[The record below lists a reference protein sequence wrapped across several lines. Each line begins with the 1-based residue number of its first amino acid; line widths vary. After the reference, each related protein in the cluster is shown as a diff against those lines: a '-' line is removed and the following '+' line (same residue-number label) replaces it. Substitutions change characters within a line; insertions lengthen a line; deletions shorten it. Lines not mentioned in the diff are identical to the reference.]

1 LEIKT
6 YLNINNGNDPKNA
19 NIELS
24 LNQNAIN
31 PFWCAG
37 KVKATAPIGILSN
50 KGRVGFT
57 VARDPAF
64 AVGTFIIT
72 FNQPHPDGKDYV
84 LLTATEAYD
93 DYIRSGSFE
102 PTANGFHLVV
112 RNGNAF
118 IDAIFSFSVLA

>member
-1 LEIKT
+1 MEIKT
-6 YLNINNGNDPKNA
+6 YLDVNNANDPKNA

-24 LNQNAIN
+24 LNQTAIN

-37 KVKATAPIGILSN
+37 KVKATTPITVLSS

-57 VARDPAF
+57 VVRDPAF

-84 LLTATEAYD
+84 LLTSTESYD
-93 DYIRSGSFE
+93 DYIRSGTNE
-102 PTANGFHLVV
+102 PSVNGFHLVV

-118 IDAIFSFSVLA
+118 IDANFSFTILA